1 MISRHRRSFPRAQR
15 GAVVV
20 YVVIAISALLT
31 GSFAAFE
38 VGRIYL
44 ANRQIQKMAS
54 LAALDAV
61 REVSACDRSLGM
73 TPAEIRSQL
82 EQRVSESLIR
92 NGGSELVST
101 LDVDIDTGTLEAASV
116 TRNGATTRQRRL
128 LETDASQIESADAVR
143 VTLRAPFPGFLTKLF
158 TGDDSRRMEVSATA
172 EQPLVGT
179 FSIGSGLASLNE
191 GALNAILGATLGGDV
206 NLSLVDYN
214 GLADVNVTVEDLALA
229 LGLTVADLSD
239 PLALAVQSPVLSDT
253 LDALADGLSGTI
265 SASTVAAIRE
275 LADLASNTDTTTLDN
290 LIAGLG
296 GVPGDATVGNLLDV
310 ISALAQA
317 TNADP
322 SGTANPIAVDLPVNV
337 AGLSVNTFLK
347 IIEPPVLG
355 AGKPGSP
362 DAVARTAQIRLMVR
376 IDGGPLL
383 SGLTGTLNGL
393 INTTLGLIGSLTGV
407 VTTINVATEL
417 KIGVDVEVARA
428 SAFLDR
434 ISCPQSG
441 VNNGNPI
448 AQLSGETGV
457 ATVIVASFSGN
468 AADAPDLDLA
478 GGIPV
483 ADVSIDARNLR
494 LLGLPI
500 GSLGHASLSTSLD
513 ATSLGVSQTGPNTLP
528 MDVTEFEK
536 IPGQGSNATPFY
548 EALGIPPDDPVDANP
563 QDIASSTSVDLD
575 LGLST
580 TTTGS
585 GLTGGLVGLIGS
597 LVNTIQVVVQ
607 PLLDLVNGLASSL
620 IDPLLGALGVQTGT
634 GQVVMRSITVDR
646 PIIATTQRIQ
656 DAQ

>member
-1 MISRHRRSFPRAQR
+1 M
-15 GAVVV
+15 
-20 YVVIAISALLT
+20 
-31 GSFAAFE
+31 
-38 VGRIYL
+38 
-44 ANRQIQKMAS
+44 
-54 LAALDAV
+54 
-61 REVSACDRSLGM
+61 
-73 TPAEIRSQL
+73 
-82 EQRVSESLIR
+82 
-92 NGGSELVST
+92 
-101 LDVDIDTGTLEAASV
+101 
-116 TRNGATTRQRRL
+116 
-128 LETDASQIESADAVR
+128 
-143 VTLRAPFPGFLTKLF
+143 
-158 TGDDSRRMEVSATA
+158 
-172 EQPLVGT
+172 
-179 FSIGSGLASLNE
+179 
-191 GALNAILGATLGGDV
+191 
-206 NLSLVDYN
+206 
-214 GLADVNVTVEDLALA
+214 
-229 LGLTVADLSD
+229 
-239 PLALAVQSPVLSDT
+239 
-253 LDALADGLSGTI
+253 
-265 SASTVAAIRE
+265 
-275 LADLASNTDTTTLDN
+275 
-290 LIAGLG
+290 
-296 GVPGDATVGNLLDV
+296 
-310 ISALAQA
+310 
-317 TNADP
+317 
-322 SGTANPIAVDLPVNV
+322 
-337 AGLSVNTFLK
+337 
-347 IIEPPVLG
+347 
-355 AGKPGSP
+355 
-362 DAVARTAQIRLMVR
+362 
-376 IDGGPLL
+376 
-383 SGLTGTLNGL
+383 
-393 INTTLGLIGSLTGV
+393 
-407 VTTINVATEL
+407 
-417 KIGVDVEVARA
+417 DVEVARA

-607 PLLDLVNGLASSL
+607 PLLDLVNGLASNL